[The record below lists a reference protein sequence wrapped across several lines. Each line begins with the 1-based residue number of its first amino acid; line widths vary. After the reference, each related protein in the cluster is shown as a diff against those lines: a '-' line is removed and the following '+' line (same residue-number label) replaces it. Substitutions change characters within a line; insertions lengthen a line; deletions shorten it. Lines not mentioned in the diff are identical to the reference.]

1 MAYKGVPST
10 SDDLHEP
17 ASTKG
22 VSMEKGPMKAQF
34 KLGKGAKA
42 NPLVGRKSS
51 SNPFKLSQKSSGG
64 PK

>member
-51 SNPFKLSQKSSGG
+51 SPFKLSQKSAGG

>member
-1 MAYKGVPST
+1 MKSAYPQGKVS
-10 SDDLHEP
+10 SDSSP
-17 ASTKG
+17 TKG

-51 SNPFKLSQKSSGG
+51 SSFKLSQKSAGG